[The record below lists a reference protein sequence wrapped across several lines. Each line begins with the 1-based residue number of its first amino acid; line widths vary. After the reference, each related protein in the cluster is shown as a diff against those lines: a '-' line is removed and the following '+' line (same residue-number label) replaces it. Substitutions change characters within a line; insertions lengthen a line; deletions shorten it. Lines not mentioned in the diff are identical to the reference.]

1 MRSIWRWLFCALVAA
16 STLPCS
22 AVQST
27 KSPSE
32 TRLTLGKSIQIGSL
46 AIVPIVSSTALSREK
61 YITLAEAIKKQ
72 LVEIVEQPGR
82 EEVNALEVRNKAR
95 LPLILFAG
103 ELLLGGKQD
112 RIVGKDTIVP
122 AGESIRVP
130 VYCVEHGR
138 WHGTNMKFAPA
149 ETFVPEAVRAAAT
162 EEKSQQEVWDRVAK
176 ANTLAGTSSQT
187 GTFAAILN
195 DPVVAKAVQEVT
207 DRLDRHVGASRN
219 AVGVIY
225 WLDGKIRSA
234 DLFADASLF
243 ETSRRKLL
251 QSHAIDARIMKNAKE
266 LPVDV
271 RVCSEFLDAIV
282 KARRTLGENGAS
294 DSVYRIKDGKVVG
307 YEAGR
312 SGYGGGF
319 RGGGGM
325 GGGMGGGGFGHGT
338 YRPGG
343 KP

>member
-1 MRSIWRWLFCALVAA
+1 MRTIRLWLCCAIVVAA
-16 STLPCS
+16 SSLCY
-22 AVQST
+22 ALQSPRPPT
-27 KSPSE
+27 ESG
-32 TRLTLGKSIQIGSL
+32 LTLGKPIQIGSL
-46 AIVPIVSSTALSREK
+46 AIIPIVSTTALSREK

-122 AGESIRVP
+122 PGESLRVP

-138 WHGTNMKFAPA
+138 WHGANMKFAPA
-149 ETFVPEAVRAAAT
+149 DTFVPEAVRAAAT

-176 ANTLAGTSSQT
+176 ANSLAGTSSQT

-195 DPVVAKAVQEVT
+195 DPAVARAVQEVT
-207 DRLDRHVGASRN
+207 DRLDRHVGATRG

-225 WLDGKIRSA
+225 WLDGKVRSA

-243 ETSRRKLL
+243 EASRRKLL
-251 QSHAIDARIMKNAKE
+251 QSHAIDARIMKDAKNI
-266 LPVDV
+266 PVDA
-271 RVCSEFLDAIV
+271 RVCSEFLEAIV
-282 KARRTLGENGAS
+282 KARRTLAESGAS

-312 SGYGGGF
+312 AGYGGGF
-319 RGGGGM
+319 RGGGAM
-325 GGGMGGGGFGHGT
+325 GGMGGGGFGHGT
-338 YRPGG
+338 YRPG